1 MMGRAI
7 DRYLLK
13 QIIGPL
19 VMTLAIAAL
28 LLILERMLRLFD
40 FVVNEGGPAG
50 VVFQMLANLTPHYM
64 GLALPVG
71 LFLGVL
77 LAFRRLSL
85 TSELDAILASG
96 VSLAR
101 LMRPILA
108 LSLFLMVINI
118 ALSGWVQP
126 VSRYTYRQLVFDL
139 RSGALGASIQVG
151 DFTTLGDGFV
161 LRISESRENGK
172 DLRGIFLERQ
182 TDGGSI
188 TVSAERGGFYA
199 TDDSQTII
207 LRLQGGMLVDL
218 NESQNKPRILTF
230 DEQDLTIRLPA
241 SEAFRNRGGEE
252 RELTLPE
259 LAFQRLDTTLPSETR
274 SAYNAQFHWRIAN
287 SFSFLVLPMLA
298 VAMGITNKRTGT
310 GSGLVVGISL
320 LIVYNELMEA
330 MEGAVTRG
338 TSPYISIWALYA
350 GFGLISFAFF
360 YVVAFRVGGDPLKLI
375 NMLWAAISK
384 PLKSAGTRIFG
395 IEVK

>member
-1 MMGRAI
+1 
-7 DRYLLK
+7 
-13 QIIGPL
+13 
-19 VMTLAIAAL
+19 MTLAIAAL

-96 VSLAR
+96 TSLAR

-108 LSLFLMVINI
+108 LSLFLMVVNI

-207 LRLQGGMLVDL
+207 LRLKGGMLVDL
-218 NESQNKPRILTF
+218 NESQNKPRVLTF

-259 LAFQRLDTTLPSETR
+259 LAFQRFDPTLSNETR
-274 SAYNAQFHWRIAN
+274 SAYTAQFHWRIAN

-298 VAMGITNKRTGT
+298 VAMGISNKRTGT

-338 TSPYISIWALYA
+338 TSPYVSIWALYA

-375 NMLWAAISK
+375 NVLWAAISK
-384 PLKSAGTRIFG
+384 PLKQAGTRIFG